1 MKTLAVI
8 NNKGGVG
15 KTTTAV
21 HLAAGMAR
29 RGKDVLLVDL
39 DSQGSASLAL
49 GVDRN
54 DLTPSTAEVL
64 FEEVPLQRA
73 VRSTKWPSLDLLT
86 GSLELSNADTYFSSD
101 PNREERL
108 RDMLAPVVDDYDLIV
123 LDCAPSTSSL
133 TINALVTADAFI
145 IPTSPSYLSLEGI
158 VSLGEVVTNVRRT
171 IGKTGPIL
179 GILITMVAPDNQ
191 DADAIQALRE
201 HYGGKVFETI
211 VRRDDAL
218 EDAPA
223 HGETVFEYAPDSMAA
238 EDYTAVLD
246 EVESRLVRYGS
257 MVDRITNKKATDDR
271 SSSNDASRS
280 GGSSNH
286 ASGDDASGKKTR
298 GRGDARRTGTSGDGA
313 SADAVSQNGSH
324 QTRTSDSQ
332 TTARSRRTDAR
343 SPDGRPATP

>member
-29 RGKDVLLVDL
+29 RGNDVLLVDL

-49 GVDRN
+49 GIERD

-64 FEEVPLQRA
+64 FGEVPLRRA

-101 PNREERL
+101 ENREERL
-108 RDMLAPVVDDYDLIV
+108 REMLAPVMDDYDLIV

-179 GILITMVAPDNQ
+179 GILITMVAPGDQ
-191 DADAIQALRE
+191 DSEAIQALRE

-223 HGETVFEYAPDSMAA
+223 HGETAFEYAPDSMAA
-238 EDYTAVLD
+238 EDYDAFLD
-246 EVESRLVRYGS
+246 EVESRLVRYGA
-257 MVDRITNKKATDDR
+257 MVDRITGKDSSEKDT
-271 SSSNDASRS
+271 SSSAS
-280 GGSSNH
+280 
-286 ASGDDASGKKTR
+286 ASGASGGKKTQ
-298 GRGDARRTGTSGDGA
+298 GRSSARAGASGDGA
-313 SADAVSQNGSH
+313 SADAMAQNATRR
-324 QTRTSDSQ
+324 TRTDDSA
-332 TTARSRRTDAR
+332 TKARSRRTAR
-343 SPDGRPATP
+343 R